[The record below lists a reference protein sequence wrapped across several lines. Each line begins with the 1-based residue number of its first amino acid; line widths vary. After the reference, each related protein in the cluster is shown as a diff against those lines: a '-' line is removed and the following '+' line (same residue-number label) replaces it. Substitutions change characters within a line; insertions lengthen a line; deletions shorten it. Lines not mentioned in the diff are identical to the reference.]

1 MKTPLGP
8 APAPIGLRAGVRE
21 RTGRLDGEGLRV
33 ALVASRFHKG
43 ITSRLVRGALDA
55 LLHHGVRAG
64 DIEVNHV
71 PGAFELP
78 AACRKV
84 IERGEV
90 EGVIAIGCI
99 IRGETPHFDYVASAA
114 TRGLGDLAATA
125 RLPLA
130 FGVLTTEN
138 VAQALARAGPGEAN
152 KGFECA
158 LSVLEMANLFS
169 DLDTPDPRRP

>member
-1 MKTPLGP
+1 MKT
-8 APAPIGLRAGVRE
+8 APGSSPVPIGLPEGVRE
-21 RTGRLDGEGLRV
+21 HTGQLDGEGLRV
-33 ALVASRFHKG
+33 ALVASRFHEG

-55 LLHHGVRAG
+55 LLHHGVRAS
-64 DIEVNHV
+64 DIEVSHV

-84 IERGEV
+84 IEKGEV

-130 FGVLTTEN
+130 FGVLTTES
-138 VAQALARAGPGEAN
+138 VAQALARAGPGETN

-169 DLDTPDPRRP
+169 DLDALVPRRP